1 MNGKTS
7 CRFVCVT
14 LTCSHSSTAIPSQPG
29 TPEATAVGKEHVI
42 IEWQKPESDG
52 GSELK
57 NYIVEKREKN
67 SSRSEQILDSL
78 KMLRHHFLNE
88 DTYPS
93 LS

>member
-1 MNGKTS
+1 MDYITS
-7 CRFVCVT
+7 YEREN
-14 LTCSHSSTAIPSQPG
+14 SSTAIPSQPG

-42 IEWQKPESDG
+42 IEWLKPESDG

-78 KMLRHHFLNE
+78 KMLRHHFLNK